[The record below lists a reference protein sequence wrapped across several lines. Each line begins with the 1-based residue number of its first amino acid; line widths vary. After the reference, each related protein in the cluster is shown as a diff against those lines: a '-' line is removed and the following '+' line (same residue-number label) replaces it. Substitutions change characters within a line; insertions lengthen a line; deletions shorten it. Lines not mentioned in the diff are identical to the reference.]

1 MPRIVI
7 LMYHIIASPKSD
19 QEAKYCCTPSEF
31 AKQMNYLA
39 SSNYRLI
46 DLNDI
51 SSILKGELQLKSD
64 AVAVTF
70 DDGFED
76 FYHDALPVL
85 REYNIPATLFMVSNR
100 TDGFN
105 DWMVKKGS
113 PKRKL
118 LSVPQLLEISK
129 SNTIIGS
136 HTRSHPKLTEIS
148 SDMDSLNREIKE
160 SKVELEN
167 KLGLAVDHF
176 AYPYGLF
183 DELTI
188 DAVKEAGYLT
198 ACSTRS
204 GFNRVD
210 INPFL
215 LRRIEVFGKDKL
227 WHFKQKLKFGTNE
240 MSYLYPFNYYLAQA
254 KSKIIDRN

>member
-1 MPRIVI
+1 M
-7 LMYHIIASPKSD
+7 ASPKSD
-19 QEAKYCCTPSEF
+19 QEAKYCCMPSEF

-39 SSNYRLI
+39 TSNYRLI

-51 SSILKGELQLKSD
+51 SSILKDELHLESD

-76 FYHDALPVL
+76 FYHDAMPVL

-129 SNTIIGS
+129 NNITIGS
-136 HTRSHPKLTEIS
+136 HTRTHPKLTEIS
-148 SDMDSLNREIKE
+148 SDLDCLNREIKE
-160 SKVELEN
+160 SKIELEN
-167 KLGLAVDHF
+167 KLGLSVNHF

-183 DELTI
+183 NELTI
-188 DAVKEAGYLT
+188 NAVKEAGYLT

-215 LRRIEVFGKDKL
+215 LRRIEIYGKDKL
-227 WHFKQKLKFGTNE
+227 WHFKQKLKFGINE
-240 MSYLYPFNYYLAQA
+240 MSCLYLLKYYLKQVNQ
-254 KSKIIDRN
+254 KFIIMR